1 MRTLLFLL
9 LACVALGI
17 AGCNIMPE
25 EDPGYN
31 VRIETPA
38 PTGRAIA

>member
-9 LACVALGI
+9 LACVAVGI

-31 VRIETPA
+31 VRIETHT
-38 PTGRAIA
+38 PTGSEAA

>member
-9 LACVALGI
+9 LACLATA

-31 VRIETPA
+31 VRIEA
-38 PTGRAIA
+38 DPTTGSENS

>member
-9 LACVALGI
+9 LAGVVFGI
-17 AGCNIMPE
+17 GGCNIMPE
-25 EDPGYN
+25 DDPGYD
-31 VRIETPA
+31 VRIETHA